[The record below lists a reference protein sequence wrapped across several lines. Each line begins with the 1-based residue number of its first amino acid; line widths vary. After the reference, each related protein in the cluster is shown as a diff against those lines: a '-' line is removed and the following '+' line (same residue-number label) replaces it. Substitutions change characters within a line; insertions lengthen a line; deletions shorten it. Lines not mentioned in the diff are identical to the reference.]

1 MLISKQG
8 HLWDHFRQT
17 NTPILANMCKHLYSR
32 SIAEIV
38 LKLLTLEGIQKSN
51 DEHEENE
58 DFYKEQRLKLLQLVL
73 DTYNNCLEEDEVFD
87 NIQYIIVDILQN
99 AANNTEKYP
108 NLYLTNLVDKLKE
121 NDTKQIF
128 LSKLKDKSKMNFYS
142 VYFSLSILNQLVVYQ
157 TTEKRNQQNHDEGD
171 TVEQDDDEFEFY
183 STNLSTLV
191 GVFDARSLHIQAGSE
206 SEQRFGLVRLK
217 LVELLHNLIKINDS
231 NINQRLIDLQVL
243 KILLDDFK
251 HFHNHNVFHNFLE
264 HIIETILLKND
275 CQKMKQSLLQ
285 TSLFQSFLQEVRS
298 FQSEEVPK
306 QTSNDSPR
314 DQQRLYNNQAALRL
328 NRASIKN
335 TQSGFYY
342 KFLNLYFERKSE
354 LRELIRDEKDLCKEL
369 DDVELS
375 FYKNISDLNKYIL
388 GGEEHQDSCHDNEID
403 PDDRN
408 WNQFDN
414 HKESNNDDDDQDKD
428 ENNEEEN
435 QGHGN

>member
-8 HLWDHFRQT
+8 HLWDYFRQT
-17 NTPILANMCKHLYSR
+17 STPILANMCKHLYSR

-38 LKLLTLEGIQKSN
+38 LKLLTLEGIQKSSE
-51 DEHEENE
+51 EHDENE
-58 DFYKEQRLKLLQLVL
+58 DFYKDQRLDLLRLVL
-73 DTYNNCLEEDEVFD
+73 ETYNNCVEEDEVFD
-87 NIQYIIVDILQN
+87 NIQYIIIDILQN
-99 AANNTEKYP
+99 AANNTEKYQ
-108 NLYLTNLVDKLKE
+108 NLYLTILVDKLKE

-128 LSKLKDKSKMNFYS
+128 LSKLQDKSKMNFYS

-157 TTEKRNQQNHDEGD
+157 TTEKRNQSNQDDGE
-171 TVEQDDDEFEFY
+171 TVEQEDDEFEFY
-183 STNLSTLV
+183 STNLHILV
-191 GVFDARSLHIQAGSE
+191 DVFDARSLHIQASSE

-231 NINQRLIDLQVL
+231 NINQRLINLQVL

-275 CQKMKQSLLQ
+275 CQKMKQNLLQ
-285 TSLFQSFLQEVRS
+285 TNLFQSFLQEVRS

-314 DQQRLYNNQAALRL
+314 NQQRLYNNQAALRL

-342 KFLNLYFERKSE
+342 KFLNLYFERKSD
-354 LRELIRDEKDLCKEL
+354 LQELIKDEEDLCK
-369 DDVELS
+369 
-375 FYKNISDLNKYIL
+375 
-388 GGEEHQDSCHDNEID
+388 
-403 PDDRN
+403 
-408 WNQFDN
+408 
-414 HKESNNDDDDQDKD
+414 
-428 ENNEEEN
+428 
-435 QGHGN
+435 